1 MMSEVHGA
9 VGSYVVDALDPEER
23 AEFESHLTT
32 CEYCQTE
39 VDKLTEA
46 VSRLATLGVTPP
58 PAFVRGNVLGDISRV
73 RPLPAPADPAP
84 ARTAVDELHVRRL
97 RRRTHVLTALVA
109 AITLAAVSLGGW
121 TYAVLRQQQTTQT
134 TTTQLQTELLAAPDA
149 RIYPV
154 ELKAGG
160 HGSFVVA
167 RSLNRAAFVGDLPV
181 LQPERRYQLW
191 TIGRNG
197 QPRPDL
203 LLDGGT
209 SQAEELR
216 TPVAD
221 AIGLAVSIEPSAGA
235 TTPSAVQG
243 QVKL

>member
-1 MMSEVHGA
+1 MMSELHGA

-32 CEYCQTE
+32 CQYCQTE

-46 VSRLATLGVTPP
+46 VSKLAALGVTPP

-73 RPLPAPADPAP
+73 RPLPAPADTAP
-84 ARTAVDELHVRRL
+84 AAAAVDELHVRRL
-97 RRRTHVLTALVA
+97 RRRTQILTGLVA
-109 AITLAAVSLGGW
+109 AITLAAVALGSW
-121 TYAVLRQQQTTQT
+121 TYAVLQQQQATETTAARR
-134 TTTQLQTELLAAPDA
+134 QTELLAAPDA

-154 ELKAGG
+154 QLKAGG
-160 HGSFVVA
+160 RGSFIVA
-167 RSLNRAAFVGDLPV
+167 RSLNRAAFVGDLPA

-191 TIGRNG
+191 TIGPSG

-203 LLDGGT
+203 LLEGGT

-221 AIGLAVSIEPSAGA
+221 AVGLAVSIEPSAGA

>member
-1 MMSEVHGA
+1 MMSDVHGA
-9 VGSYVVDALDPEER
+9 VGSYVVDALDPDER
-23 AEFESHLTT
+23 AQFESHLTT

-39 VDKLTEA
+39 VDQLTEA
-46 VSRLATLGVTPP
+46 VTKLAALGPIPP
-58 PAFVRGNVLGDISRV
+58 PASIRGNVLDDIRRF

-84 ARTAVDELHVRRL
+84 TGAAVDELQVRRL
-97 RRRTHVLTALVA
+97 RRRTHILTALVA
-109 AITLAAVSLGGW
+109 AVTLAAVALGGW
-121 TYAVLRQQQTTQT
+121 TYAVVQQQQASQT
-134 TTTQLQTELLAAPDA
+134 AASQLQTELLAAPDA

-160 HGSFVVA
+160 RGSFVVA
-167 RSLNRAAFVGDLPV
+167 QSLNRAAFVGDLPV
-181 LQPERRYQLW
+181 LEPERRYQLW
-191 TIGRNG
+191 TIGPGG

-221 AIGLAVSIEPSAGA
+221 AVGLAISIEPSTGA

-243 QVKL
+243 QVQL

>member
-1 MMSEVHGA
+1 MSEVHGA
-9 VGSYVVDALDPEER
+9 VGSYVVDALDPQER

-39 VDKLTEA
+39 VDKLSEA
-46 VSRLATLGVTPP
+46 VSKLAALGVTPP
-58 PAFVRGNVLGDISRV
+58 PAFIRGNVLGDISRV
-73 RPLPAPADPAP
+73 SLLPAPADPAP
-84 ARTAVDELHVRRL
+84 ARAAVDELQLRRL
-97 RRRTHVLTALVA
+97 RRRTHILTALVA
-109 AITLAAVSLGGW
+109 AVTLAAVALGSW
-121 TYAVLRQQQTTQT
+121 TYAVLERQQATQT
-134 TTTQLQTELLAAPDA
+134 TSTQLQTELLAAPDA

-160 HGSFVVA
+160 RGSFIVA
-167 RSLNRAAFVGDLPV
+167 RSLDRAAFVGDLPA
-181 LQPERRYQLW
+181 LEPDRRYQLW
-191 TIGRNG
+191 TIGPNG

-209 SQAEELR
+209 SRAEELR

-221 AIGLAVSIEPSAGA
+221 AVGLAVSIEPSTGA

-243 QVKL
+243 QVQL